1 MSFSNDLRYADE
13 LAAPPPVQCP
23 AQNSVGRFQYLEDG
37 RSSRHSRTN
46 SWHLERDSALC
57 SNCHA
62 SGSPQAPAAE
72 YTMSGALDGG
82 TSRTEKSKSPS
93 SLAFRT
99 LSYLVVFSFFG
110 TISRL
115 VLEALTFYPA
125 APVTTS
131 VLWAN
136 LAGTLVMGFL
146 SEDYALFSS
155 DAGQPIMNCS
165 SHASSAE
172 RKADAT
178 KHKKTIPLYLGL
190 TTGYC
195 GCLTS
200 FSTFIRDMCLA
211 ITNDLPSAYTQ
222 SSGWSL
228 YNTPSASNQAPNTG
242 YLVMTVIAI
251 VILEIA
257 ISLAALFLGGHM
269 AIALARYTP
278 ILPRWIT
285 TDFLDPMFMLMA
297 PILWITSIILVVW
310 LPSFPPN
317 NNTWSKEIWR
327 GPALYAILFSPVG
340 CLARFFLALHFNG
353 RIPSFPLGTFLAN
366 VVGTTILGLA
376 FSLQHAAISSAGSRL
391 GGGGFLACRVLQGII
406 DGFCG
411 SMTTVSTWIL
421 ELSSLKTHHAY
432 WYGFASVTIS
442 LIALVVE
449 MGSLKWTQGFT
460 TPACFA

>member
-1 MSFSNDLRYADE
+1 M
-13 LAAPPPVQCP
+13 APPPVQCP
-23 AQNSVGRFQYLEDG
+23 AQSSVGGSQYLEDG
-37 RSSRHSRTN
+37 RPSSHSRTN
-46 SWHLERDSALC
+46 PWHLERGFNLC
-57 SNCHA
+57 SSCRS

-72 YTMSGALDGG
+72 YTMSGALHGRN
-82 TSRTEKSKSPS
+82 SRSEKSEPPS

-99 LSYLVVFSFFG
+99 LSHLVIFSFFG
-110 TISRL
+110 TTSRL

-136 LAGTLVMGFL
+136 FAGTLVLGFL
-146 SEDYALFSS
+146 AEDYALFSS
-155 DAGQPIMNCS
+155 DAGQLIMDS
-165 SHASSAE
+165 PSYARSAK
-172 RKADAT
+172 RKAAAT

-200 FSTFIRDMCLA
+200 FSTFIRDICLA

-222 SSGWSL
+222 FPGWSL
-228 YNTPSASNQAPNTG
+228 YNTPSASNQAPNSG

-257 ISLAALFLGGHM
+257 ISLGALFLGCHM

-278 ILPRWIT
+278 TLPPWILT
-285 TDFLDPMFMLMA
+285 HFLDPIFMLMA
-297 PILWITSIILVVW
+297 PILWITSTNLVIW
-310 LPSFPPN
+310 LPSFPSN
-317 NNTWSKEIWR
+317 NTTWSKEIWR
-327 GPALYAILFSPVG
+327 GPALLAICFSPVG
-340 CLARFFLALHFNG
+340 CLVILALHFNS

-366 VVGTTILGLA
+366 VIGTIILGMA
-376 FSLQHAAISSAGSRL
+376 FSLQHASISSAGSRL
-391 GGGGFLACRVLQGII
+391 GGGGFLTCQIWQGII

-421 ELSSLKTHHAY
+421 ELSSLKKGHAY
-432 WYGFASVTIS
+432 RYGFASVTIS